1 MSYKVSIIG
10 LGLIGGSIAL
20 DLKRTGFATEITG
33 VDKSS
38 QHEQEALKLGI
49 IDKISPF
56 STAIQQSDII
66 ILATPVDA
74 SLELLPSIL
83 KFINPNSVVTDVG
96 STKSSL
102 IKKVKN
108 YPNRQLYVA
117 SHPMS
122 GTENSGP
129 SAAIQNLFKD
139 KVSIICNAEESSY
152 KSIEI
157 ISDMY
162 KALGSKIVFMDSE
175 SHDEHVG
182 YVSHLSHAISYALAV
197 AVLEKEKNDS
207 AIFNLASGG
216 FASTVRLA
224 KSSVDMWLPIFIQ
237 NSKYL
242 LPIINTYLDKLTEFK
257 SYLENGD
264 TKKLSEFI
272 TEANHIKGKL
282 EKK

>member
-20 DLKRTGFATEITG
+20 DLKKKGFASQITG
-33 VDKSS
+33 VDKSAE
-38 QHEQEALKLGI
+38 HEQEALNLKI
-49 IDKISPF
+49 VDKILPF
-56 STAIQQSDII
+56 QEAVQQAEII
-66 ILATPVDA
+66 ILATPVDV
-74 SLELLPSIL
+74 SLQLLPSIL
-83 KFINPNSVVTDVG
+83 KIMPPNAIVTDVG

-102 IKKVKN
+102 IEKVKN

-129 SAAIQNLFKD
+129 SAAIHNLFKD
-139 KVSIICNAEESSY
+139 KVAIICNAEESSPAAI
-152 KSIEI
+152 KI

-162 KALGSKIVFMDSE
+162 EALDSKIVFMDSE

-224 KSSVDMWLPIFIQ
+224 KSSVDMWLPIFEQ

-264 TKKLSEFI
+264 TEKLYEFI
-272 TEANHIKGKL
+272 TEANRIKGKL

>member
-108 YPNRQLYVA
+108 CPNRHLYVA

-152 KSIEI
+152 KAIEI

-272 TEANHIKGKL
+272 TEANRIKGKL

>member
-20 DLKRTGFATEITG
+20 DLKRTGFATEIIG
-33 VDKSS
+33 VDKSP

-49 IDKISPF
+49 IDKISSF

-83 KFINPNSVVTDVG
+83 KIINPNSVVTDVG

-242 LPIINTYLDKLTEFK
+242 LPIINTYLDKLMEFK

-272 TEANHIKGKL
+272 TEANRIKGKL